1 MEQGKHPKQTKTA
14 YYITGIALLAAVII
28 ITIVAWTSK
37 KEAPDCVRI
46 HDTEL
51 TKKVERKPLN

>member
-14 YYITGIALLAAVII
+14 YVITGAALLAAAIFIIVI
-28 ITIVAWTSK
+28 AWTSK

-51 TKKVERKPLN
+51 KIKNERKPLK